1 MSTLSKAPA
10 LRNANKQQTA
20 EERRALRAEQRRV
33 LRLHRSRAATYTTRV
48 SRMRGRLS

>member
-1 MSTLSKAPA
+1 MTTLYKVPT
-10 LRNANKQQTA
+10 LRNDKAQTA